1 MGRLYHVT
9 SVRNRD
15 SIRRFGLDPSRMGA
29 ARGIAGS
36 RGPEVDGI
44 FLADEHTAG
53 FFIRINNTGGPVDV
67 WAADG
72 VDPASLVISPEG
84 FEYLPGTISP
94 DRITLHRQDVPL
106 P

>member
-1 MGRLYHVT
+1 
-9 SVRNRD
+9 
-15 SIRRFGLDPSRMGA
+15 MGA

-36 RGPEVDGI
+36 RGPEVDEI

-53 FFIRINNTGGPVDV
+53 FFIRINNIGGPVDV

-72 VDPASLVISPEG
+72 IDPASLVISPEG
-84 FEYLPGTISP
+84 FEYLLGTVSP
-94 DRITLHRQDVPL
+94 DRITLYRQDVPL